1 MLSINQIVVFFDQ
14 EYLLKDFDILNAE
27 GHQ

>member
-14 EYLLKDFDILNAE
+14 KYLLKDFDILNAE